1 MISKGYHKEIA
12 KIKSKEYREILI
24 DTLCNGIKNVSE
36 FRDSVEY
43 IIDYKLEMFDDDFLN
58 QQLYEEDKDPII
70 TLILP
75 SFRRVWGKIYL
86 DTPGLFKRRPGD
98 LRLELYQ
105 QLFNIDEFFDYLK
118 EMLVKVKDSL
128 KYFENLDRTVETLS
142 LLVDNYIAGLIK
154 KVLESDDINRDI
166 RQAKLNKII

>member
-1 MISKGYHKEIA
+1 MIS

-24 DTLCNGIKNVSE
+24 DTLCKGITNVSE

-43 IIDYKLEMFDDDFLN
+43 IIDQKLEMFDDDFFN
-58 QQLYEEDKDPII
+58 QYLYEEDKETII

-75 SFRRVWGKIYL
+75 SFRRVWGKVYS
-86 DTPGLFKRRPGD
+86 DTPSLFKKRPGD

-105 QLFNIDEFFDYLK
+105 QLFNTDEFLDYLK
-118 EMLVKVKDSL
+118 EMFVKVKDSL
-128 KYFENLDRTVETLS
+128 KYFENLDRTIETLT
-142 LLVDNYIAGLIK
+142 LIVDNYIAGLIQ
-154 KVLESDDINRDI
+154 KVLDSDDINRDI